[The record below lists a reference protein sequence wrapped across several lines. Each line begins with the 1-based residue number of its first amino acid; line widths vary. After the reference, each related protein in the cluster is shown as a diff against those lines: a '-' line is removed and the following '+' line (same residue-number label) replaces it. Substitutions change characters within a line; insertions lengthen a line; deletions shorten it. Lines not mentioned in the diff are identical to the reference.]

1 MKSLKTLRI
10 NKDLHDQ
17 LSKMSKKSKISI
29 TALSEIAIAK
39 IITCNADDLLDV
51 LKAKDDAYNQAID
64 RLLGTIGKKPEHD
77 EYDEIINKSLESLSN
92 KESEKKQEIKVI
104 IPDKSAVRI
113 DTDHIEAKDLD
124 DEDINDILGGTEL

>member
-39 IITCNADDLLDV
+39 IITCSADDLLDV
-51 LKAKDDAYNQAID
+51 LKAKDDAYNKAID
-64 RLLGTIGKKPEHD
+64 RLLGTLGKKSEPD
-77 EYDEIINKSLESLSN
+77 EYDEIITKSLESISN
-92 KESEKKQEIKVI
+92 KEPEKKQEIKAI
-104 IPDKSAVRI
+104 MPDKPATRI
-113 DTDHIEAKDLD
+113 DTDHIESKDPD
-124 DEDINDILGGTEL
+124 DGDINDILGGMDL

>member
-39 IITCNADDLLDV
+39 IITCSADELLDV
-51 LKAKDDAYNQAID
+51 LKAKDDAYNKAID
-64 RLLGTIGKKPEHD
+64 RLLGTIVKKPD
-77 EYDEIINKSLESLSN
+77 EYDEIITKSLESISN
-92 KESEKKQEIKVI
+92 KEPEKKQEIKVI
-104 IPDKSAVRI
+104 MPDKPATRI
-113 DTDHIEAKDLD
+113 DTDHIESKDPD
-124 DEDINDILGGTEL
+124 DGDINDILGGMDL